1 MQKYISLARKYI
13 SRLKK
18 SEGIAIS
25 DKILIFFVKLGL
37 LILSILSRVI
47 LGKKRRN
54 KLFVERDL
62 YFENLWTRIYKH
74 IGINKKKNF
83 ALHKFKMLKYDYE
96 FYCRN
101 NNDDF
106 HIMTVHEHDIIEH
119 NFTPKEGD
127 IVIDVGAHIGPYTL
141 KTSKRVGLNGKVVAI
156 EADPEN
162 FNILNRN
169 IQLNKFTN
177 VIALNYAAYSKEDKI
192 KLYLLMKDS
201 SYTIYNTVMTDRAT
215 NYNTVMTDRATK
227 YNTEMTDRANSEK
240 KFVEVQANTL
250 DYLLQSNG
258 IKHEDVNW
266 IKIDVEG
273 AEYDVLKGAKNIL
286 SKSSNISLLVEI
298 HNLSTYNT
306 TLYEP
311 IKEFLNSYNFKIEFE
326 NVVYTGERH
335 IVARKQKQQL

>member
-1 MQKYISLARKYI
+1 MQNYISLAQKCI
-13 SRLKK
+13 LWLKK
-18 SEGIAIS
+18 SEGTAIS
-25 DKILIFFVKLGL
+25 DKILIFCIKIFY
-37 LILSILSRVI
+37 IIIRILSRVI

-54 KLFVERDL
+54 RLFEERDL
-62 YFENLWTRIYKH
+62 YFENLWIRIYKH

-83 ALHKFKMLKYDYE
+83 ALRKFKMLKYDYE

-106 HIMTVHEHDIIEH
+106 HMMTVHEHDIIEH
-119 NFTPKEGD
+119 NFTPKEDD

-141 KTSKRVGLNGKVVAI
+141 KTAKGVGLNGKVVAI

-169 IQLNKFTN
+169 IQLNKLTN

-192 KLYLLMKDS
+192 KLYLSQEES
-201 SYTIYNTVMTDRAT
+201 SYTKFYTVMTDRAG
-215 NYNTVMTDRATK
+215 N
-227 YNTEMTDRANSEK
+227 EK
-240 KFVEVQANTL
+240 QFVEVKANTL
-250 DYLLQSNG
+250 DYLLQSSG

-311 IKEFLNSYNFKIEFE
+311 IKEFLNSYNFQIEFE